1 MVTRAAAARES
12 VNAPF
17 PALVEREPATSSP
30 ARRNQQSGSL
40 KTMLKK
46 ILAALAMLFAVAS
59 FAAVDV
65 NKGTAA
71 DLDGIKGIGPAMS
84 KRILD
89 ARKTGEFKDW
99 PDFMQRIKGVKEKKA
114 EKLSAEGLTVNGQ
127 AFGGQASAPAVAKA
141 DKAAKPVK
149 AAPVAADAKPAKP

>member
-1 MVTRAAAARES
+1 
-12 VNAPF
+12 
-17 PALVEREPATSSP
+17 
-30 ARRNQQSGSL
+30 
-40 KTMLKK
+40 MLKK
-46 ILAALAMLFAVAS
+46 ILATLAMLFAAAS

-89 ARKTGEFKDW
+89 ARKAGEFKDW

-127 AFGGQASAPAVAKA
+127 GFGGQASAPAAAAKA
-141 DKAAKPVK
+141 DKTAKPVK
-149 AAPVAADAKPAKP
+149 AAAVAADAKPAKP